1 MICIIQR
8 EEQTMKIV
16 DKRLRET
23 ADVINK
29 NFAKVNEENRGE
41 MSGEILSHLRN
52 FCEAFMYK
60 VYDEEND
67 ADIYQTQDNLTPVRK
82 YIKDKHYDVW
92 KFHSLLDS
100 SVGHMDFGPMQSEA
114 LTLKYIPQLIRLKTF
129 LQKQYGIGV
138 LENIDKYPLDL
149 DTSLVSFYE
158 KILSVLL
165 HSKPGSMQMTRNQYF
180 VKKRSMKYINGYIFY
195 EYVFDVSDDKANKFN
210 TFVCY
215 SFKNIRFDYDLK
227 LLLAKKEITYL
238 NTKIFINVIYDYEYS
253 IRPCAFQNLL
263 HLINY
268 NDEKCRRDK
277 EYSALMKT
285 IKYKRKSLVDL
296 IDSKKEICLAP
307 DGYYTEFISK
317 VKKFL
322 QSNKLGGNLIR
333 FLLSDMRNRTIK
345 AQAYKPYGNM
355 PAYNGEFDGL
365 RIRLGSKSFELMPFA
380 FSPKEARPSLYTL
393 FELYDASDAADEIL
407 YHYLVNYINTN
418 NTLFVKPCDIGYSDE
433 KFIELKNRFN
443 EKLLRINPHYSD
455 HRIIEISGYYTVE
468 SYYNSTQNVIL
479 EVIKLCKTKNVQVN
493 NDYSDNSLLSAVQK
507 NILSKSLK
515 NSSVALITGSA
526 GTGKTTIIKEFIKN
540 NPDKRILC
548 LTTTNTANN
557 NLKIKDFAGNITY
570 KNIAQFEKERI
581 YKDCDIIIVDEA
593 SFVSTD
599 SIKKIIEVYKSSAF
613 MLVGDPG
620 QIESIEFGNWFD
632 LLLNLLKAKDVVFT
646 LDVEYRTKVVEL
658 TKIWDEVRHGKKKN
672 IIELLS
678 AYEMTEEISDDIFKV
693 QENEVVLCL
702 NYDGLYGINNIN
714 RYLQASNPNNAFE
727 YQQNLYKVGDPVVF
741 ITNDYSAYGIYNNLS
756 GKIVGIKNEEEKIT
770 FKIELFESVS
780 CFGKLSDEIEI
791 VEEGSGFYAIVTKMK
806 YYNDKYDT
814 DMDTRTKLPFQISY
828 AMSIHKAQGLEFDS
842 VKIVITKESDEQVTK
857 NIFYTAV
864 TRAKKNLKVYWQPE
878 VADYVLGNIENSE
891 ESKTAD
897 LSILSEQLKECL
909 ESFL

>member
-1 MICIIQR
+1 
-8 EEQTMKIV
+8 MKIV

-29 NFAKVNEENRGE
+29 KFAKVNEENRSE
-41 MSGEILSHLRN
+41 VSVDVLSHLRN

-67 ADIYQTQDNLTPVRK
+67 ADLYQTQDNLKIVRT
-82 YIKDKHYDVW
+82 YVRDKHYDVY

-149 DTSLVSFYE
+149 DKSLVSFYE
-158 KILSVLL
+158 KILFVLS
-165 HSKPGSMQMTRNQYF
+165 HSAPDSMQMTRNQYF

-238 NTKIFINVIYDYEYS
+238 NTKIFINVIHDYEYS

-263 HLINY
+263 YLINY
-268 NDEKCRRDK
+268 DDAKCKRDK

-285 IKYKRKSLVDL
+285 IKDKRKSLVDL
-296 IDSKKEICLAP
+296 IDSEEEICLTSG
-307 DGYYTEFISK
+307 GYYTKFISN
-317 VKKFL
+317 VKIFL
-322 QSNKLGGNLIR
+322 RSGNLGGNLIR
-333 FLLSDMRNRTIK
+333 FLLTDMRNRTIK

-355 PAYNGEFDGL
+355 PAYNDKFDGL

-433 KFIELKNRFN
+433 KFIELKNSFN
-443 EKLLRINPHYSD
+443 EKLLRINSYYSD
-455 HRIIEISGYYTVE
+455 HRIIEISGYYTVK

-493 NDYSDNSLLSAVQK
+493 NDYSENPLLSAAQK

-515 NSSVALITGSA
+515 NSSVALIKGSA

-540 NPDKRILC
+540 NPDKRIFC

-570 KNIAQFEKERI
+570 KNIARFEKERAHED
-581 YKDCDIIIVDEA
+581 YDIIIVDEA

-599 SIKKIIEVYKSSAF
+599 SIEKIIRVYESSAF
-613 MLVGDPG
+613 MFVGDPG

-714 RYLQASNPNNAFE
+714 RYLQASNPNDAFE

-756 GKIVGIKNEEEKIT
+756 GKIVGIKNEEENIT
-770 FKIELFESVS
+770 FKIELLESVS
-780 CFGKLSDEIEI
+780 YFGKLSDEIEI
-791 VEEGSGFYAIVTKMK
+791 VEEGSGVYAIVTKMK

-878 VADYVLGNIENSE
+878 VADYVLGNIENGE
-891 ESKTAD
+891 KSKTAD
-897 LSILSEQLKECL
+897 LSVLSEQLKEYL
-909 ESFL
+909 

>member
-1 MICIIQR
+1 
-8 EEQTMKIV
+8 MKIV
-16 DKRLRET
+16 DKRLIVT

-41 MSGEILSHLRN
+41 VSGEILSHLRN
-52 FCEAFMYK
+52 FCEVFMYK

-67 ADIYQTQDNLTPVRK
+67 VDLYQTQDNLKNKVRT

-114 LTLKYIPQLIRLKTF
+114 LILKYIPQLIKLKTF

-149 DTSLVSFYE
+149 DTSLISFYE
-158 KILSVLL
+158 KILFVLV
-165 HSKPGSMQMTRNQYF
+165 HSKPDSMQMTRNQYF
-180 VKKRSMKYINGYIFY
+180 VKKRSMKYIDGHIFY

-263 HLINY
+263 YLINY
-268 NDEKCRRDK
+268 DDEKCRRDK
-277 EYSALMKT
+277 EYSVLMKM
-285 IKYKRKSLVDL
+285 IKDKRKSLVDL
-296 IDSKKEICLAP
+296 IDSEKEFCLTSG
-307 DGYYTEFISK
+307 GYYTEFISK

-322 QSNKLGGNLIR
+322 ESGNLGRYLIR
-333 FLLSDMRNRTIK
+333 FLLTDMRNRTIR
-345 AQAYKPYGNM
+345 AQMASFCNDM
-355 PAYNGEFDGL
+355 FDGM
-365 RIRLGSKSFELMPFA
+365 RIRLASKSFELMPFA

-393 FELYDASDAADEIL
+393 FELYNALDSAGEIL
-407 YHYLVNYINTN
+407 YHYLVNYINQN
-418 NTLFVKPCDIGYSDE
+418 NTLFVKPCDIGYSVE

-443 EKLLRINPHYSD
+443 EKLLRVNSYYSD

-468 SYYNSTQNVIL
+468 SYYNSTRNVIL

-493 NDYSDNSLLSAVQK
+493 NDYSENTILSAAQK

-515 NSSVALITGSA
+515 NSSVALVTGAA
-526 GTGKTTIIKEFIKN
+526 GTGKTTLIKEFIKN

-570 KNIAQFEKERI
+570 KNIAQFEKERTHED
-581 YKDCDIIIVDEA
+581 YDIIIVDEA
-593 SFVSTD
+593 SFVSTE
-599 SIKKIIEVYKSSAF
+599 SIEKIIGVHESSAF
-613 MLVGDPG
+613 MFVGDPE
-620 QIESIEFGNWFD
+620 QIESIEFGNWLD
-632 LLLNLLKAKDVVFT
+632 LLLNILKVKDVVFT
-646 LDVEYRTKVVEL
+646 LNVEYRTKVDEL
-658 TKIWDEVRHGKKKN
+658 FKVWDEVRHGKKKN
-672 IIELLS
+672 IIELLA

-693 QENEVVLCL
+693 QGKEVVLCL

-714 RYLQASNPNNAFE
+714 RYLQASNPNDAFE

-756 GKIVGIKNEEEKIT
+756 GKIVGIKNEEENIT
-770 FKIELFESVS
+770 FKIELFDSV
-780 CFGKLSDEIEI
+780 GYVGELSNEIEI
-791 VEEGSGFYAIVTKMK
+791 VEEDSGFYAIVTKMK

-864 TRAKKNLKVYWQPE
+864 TRAKKKLKVYWQPE
-878 VADYVLGNIENSE
+878 VADYVLGNIENGE

-897 LSILSEQLKECL
+897 LSILSEQLKDCI
-909 ESFL
+909 

>member
-1 MICIIQR
+1 
-8 EEQTMKIV
+8 MKIV

-29 NFAKVNEENRGE
+29 KFAKVNEENRGE
-41 MSGEILSHLRN
+41 VSGEILSHLRN

-60 VYDEEND
+60 VYDEENN
-67 ADIYQTQDNLTPVRK
+67 ADIYQTQDNLTLVRK

-149 DTSLVSFYE
+149 DTSLVAFYE
-158 KILSVLL
+158 KILFVLL
-165 HSKPGSMQMTRNQYF
+165 HSKPDSMQMTRNQYF
-180 VKKRSMKYINGYIFY
+180 VKKRSMKYINGHIFY
-195 EYVFDVSDDKANKFN
+195 EYVFDVSDDRANKFN

-263 HLINY
+263 YLINY
-268 NDEKCRRDK
+268 NDETCRRDK
-277 EYSALMKT
+277 EYLALMKT
-285 IKYKRKSLVDL
+285 IKDKRRSLVDL
-296 IDSKKEICLAP
+296 IDSEKEIRLAP

-317 VKKFL
+317 VKEFL
-322 QSNKLGGNLIR
+322 RSGKLGGNLIR
-333 FLLSDMRNRTIK
+333 FLLTDMRNRTIK

-355 PAYNGEFDGL
+355 PAYNGEFDGM
-365 RIRLGSKSFELMPFA
+365 RIKLASKSFELMPFA

-393 FELYDASDAADEIL
+393 YELYDAPDAADEIL

-443 EKLLRINPHYSD
+443 EKLLRINSYYSD

-468 SYYNSTQNVIL
+468 SYYNSTKNVL
-479 EVIKLCKTKNVQVN
+479 LQAVNLCKTKNIQVN
-493 NDYSDNSLLSAVQK
+493 NDYSENAVLSAAQK
-507 NILSKSLK
+507 NILSKSLQ

-557 NLKIKDFAGNITY
+557 NLRIKDFAGDITH
-570 KNIAQFEKERI
+570 KNIAQFEKERT
-581 YKDCDIIIVDEA
+581 YEDCDIIIVDEA

-599 SIKKIIEVYKSSAF
+599 SIEKIIEVYKSSAF
-613 MLVGDPG
+613 MFVGDPG

-646 LDVEYRTKVVEL
+646 LDVEHRTKVVEL

-714 RYLQASNPNNAFE
+714 RYLQASNPNDAFE

-756 GKIVGIKNEEEKIT
+756 GKIVGIKNEEENIT
-770 FKIELFESVS
+770 FKIELLESVS
-780 CFGKLSDEIEI
+780 YFGKLSNEIEI
-791 VEEGSGFYAIVTKMK
+791 VEESSRFYAIVTKMK

-897 LSILSEQLKECL
+897 LSILSEQLKKYI
-909 ESFL
+909 

>member
-8 EEQTMKIV
+8 EEQNMKIV

-29 NFAKVNEENRGE
+29 KFAKVNEENRSE
-41 MSGEILSHLRN
+41 VSVDVLSHLRN

-67 ADIYQTQDNLTPVRK
+67 ADLYQTQDNLKIVRT
-82 YIKDKHYDVW
+82 YVRDKHYDVY

-114 LTLKYIPQLIRLKTF
+114 LTLKYIPKLIRLKTF

-158 KILSVLL
+158 KILFVLR

-180 VKKRSMKYINGYIFY
+180 VKKRSMKYINGHIFY
-195 EYVFDVSDDKANKFN
+195 EYVFDVSDDRANKFN

-227 LLLAKKEITYL
+227 LLLANKEITYL

-263 HLINY
+263 YLINY
-268 NDEKCRRDK
+268 NDEKCKRDK

-285 IKYKRKSLVDL
+285 IKDKRKSLVDL
-296 IDSKKEICLAP
+296 IDSEKEICLAP

-317 VKKFL
+317 VKEFL
-322 QSNKLGGNLIR
+322 RSGKLGGNLIR
-333 FLLSDMRNRTIK
+333 FLLTDMRNRTIK
-345 AQAYKPYGNM
+345 AQTYKPYGNM

-443 EKLLRINPHYSD
+443 EKLLRINSYYSD
-455 HRIIEISGYYTVE
+455 HRIIEISGYYTVK

-493 NDYSDNSLLSAVQK
+493 NDYSENPLLSAAQK

-557 NLKIKDFAGNITY
+557 NLKIKDFAGDITY
-570 KNIAQFEKERI
+570 KNIAQFKKEKNHE
-581 YKDCDIIIVDEA
+581 DCDIIIVDEA

-599 SIKKIIEVYKSSAF
+599 SIEKIIEVYKSSAF
-613 MLVGDPG
+613 MVVGDPG

-714 RYLQASNPNNAFE
+714 RYLQASNPNDAFG

-756 GKIVGIKNEEEKIT
+756 GKIVGIKNEEENIT
-770 FKIELFESVS
+770 FKIELLESVS
-780 CFGKLSDEIEI
+780 YFGKLSDEIEI

-897 LSILSEQLKECL
+897 LSILSEQLKKYI
-909 ESFL
+909 

>member
-1 MICIIQR
+1 
-8 EEQTMKIV
+8 MKIV

-41 MSGEILSHLRN
+41 VSGEILSHLRN
-52 FCEAFMYK
+52 FCETFMYK

-100 SVGHMDFGPMQSEA
+100 SVGHMDFGPMPSEA

-158 KILSVLL
+158 KILFVLL

-180 VKKRSMKYINGYIFY
+180 VKKRSMKYINGHIFY
-195 EYVFDVSDDKANKFN
+195 EYVFDVSDDRANKFN

-263 HLINY
+263 YLINY

-285 IKYKRKSLVDL
+285 IKDKRKSLVDL
-296 IDSKKEICLAP
+296 IDSEKEIFLAL

-322 QSNKLGGNLIR
+322 RSGKLGGNLIR
-333 FLLSDMRNRTIK
+333 FLLTDMRNRTIK
-345 AQAYKPYGNM
+345 AQMASFCNDM
-355 PAYNGEFDGL
+355 FDGL
-365 RIRLGSKSFELMPFA
+365 RIKLASKSFELMPFA

-393 FELYDASDAADEIL
+393 FELYDAPDAADEIL

-443 EKLLRINPHYSD
+443 EKLLRINSYYSD

-479 EVIKLCKTKNVQVN
+479 EVIKLCGTKNVQVN
-493 NDYSDNSLLSAVQK
+493 NDYSKNPLLSAAQK

-557 NLKIKDFAGNITY
+557 NLKIKDFAGDITY
-570 KNIAQFEKERI
+570 KNIALFEKERI

-599 SIKKIIEVYKSSAF
+599 SIEKIIEVYKSSAF
-613 MLVGDPG
+613 MFVGDPG

-646 LDVEYRTKVVEL
+646 LDVEHRTKFVEL
-658 TKIWDEVRHGKKKN
+658 TKIWNEVRHGKKKN

-714 RYLQASNPNNAFE
+714 RYLQASNPNDAFE

-756 GKIVGIKNEEEKIT
+756 GKIVGIKNEEENIT
-770 FKIELFESVS
+770 FKIELLESVS
-780 CFGKLSDEIEI
+780 CFGKLSNEIEI
-791 VEEGSGFYAIVTKMK
+791 VEEGSGIYAIVTKMK

-897 LSILSEQLKECL
+897 LSILSEQLKKYI
-909 ESFL
+909 

>member
-1 MICIIQR
+1 
-8 EEQTMKIV
+8 MKIV

-29 NFAKVNEENRGE
+29 KFAKVNEENRSE
-41 MSGEILSHLRN
+41 VSIDVLSHLRN

-67 ADIYQTQDNLTPVRK
+67 ADLYQTQDNLKIVRT
-82 YIKDKHYDVW
+82 YVRDKHYDVW

-158 KILSVLL
+158 KILFVLL
-165 HSKPGSMQMTRNQYF
+165 HSKPDSMQMSRNQYF
-180 VKKRSMKYINGYIFY
+180 VKKRSMKYINGHIFY
-195 EYVFDVSDDKANKFN
+195 EYVFDVSDDRANKFN

-263 HLINY
+263 YLINY
-268 NDEKCRRDK
+268 DDKKCKRDK
-277 EYSALMKT
+277 EYSLLMKT
-285 IKYKRKSLVDL
+285 IKEKRQSLVDL
-296 IDSKKEICLAP
+296 VDSEKEICLAP
-307 DGYYTEFISK
+307 DGYYTKFINN
-317 VKKFL
+317 VKSFL
-322 QSNKLGGNLIR
+322 RSGNFGGNLIR
-333 FLLSDMRNRTIK
+333 FLLEDMRNRTIR
-345 AQAYKPYGNM
+345 AQRESF
-355 PAYNGEFDGL
+355 YNDMFDGL
-365 RIRLGSKSFELMPFA
+365 RIRLASKSFELMPFA

-393 FELYDASDAADEIL
+393 FELYNASDSTDEIL
-407 YHYLVNYINTN
+407 YHYLVNYINQN
-418 NTLFVKPCDIGYSDE
+418 NTLFVKPGDIGYSVE
-433 KFIELKNRFN
+433 KFVELKNKFN
-443 EKLLRINPHYSD
+443 EKLLRKNSYYSD

-468 SYYNSTQNVIL
+468 SYYNSTKNVIL
-479 EVIKLCKTKNVQVN
+479 KAVNLCKTKNIQVD
-493 NDYSDNSLLSAVQK
+493 NDYSENVVLSAEQK

-515 NSSVALITGSA
+515 NSSVALVTGSA
-526 GTGKTTIIKEFIKN
+526 GTGKTTLIKEFIKN
-540 NPDKRILC
+540 NPDKSFLC

-570 KNIAQFEKERI
+570 KNIAQFEKERVHEK
-581 YKDCDIIIVDEA
+581 YDIIIVDEA
-593 SFVSTD
+593 SFVSTN
-599 SIKKIIEVYKSSAF
+599 SIEKIIGVYESSDF
-613 MLVGDPG
+613 MFVGDPG
-620 QIESIEFGNWFD
+620 QIESIEYGNWFD
-632 LLLNLLKAKDVVFT
+632 LLLNILKVKDIVFT
-646 LDVEYRTKVVEL
+646 LDVEHRTKIVEL
-658 TKIWDEVRHGKKKN
+658 TKIWDEIRLGKKKN
-672 IIELLS
+672 IIELLA
-678 AYEMTEEISDDIFKV
+678 AYEMTEEINDDIFKV
-693 QENEVVLCL
+693 RENEVVLCL
-702 NYDGLYGINNIN
+702 NYDGLYGINNVN
-714 RYLQASNPNNAFE
+714 RYLQASNPNKAYE

-741 ITNDYSAYGIYNNLS
+741 ITNDYSEYGIYNNLS
-756 GKIVGIKNEEEKIT
+756 GKIADIRNEEENIT
-770 FKIELFESVS
+770 FKIELFDSVN
-780 CFGKLSDEIEI
+780 FVGKLSPEIEI
-791 VEEGSGFYAIVTKMK
+791 TEEDSGFYAIVTKMK

-897 LSILSEQLKECL
+897 LTILSEQLKKYI
-909 ESFL
+909 

>member
-1 MICIIQR
+1 
-8 EEQTMKIV
+8 MKKV
-16 DKRLRET
+16 DKRLRVT
-23 ADVINK
+23 ADVINRK
-29 NFAKVNEENRGE
+29 FAKVNEENRSE
-41 MSGEILSHLRN
+41 VSADVLPHLRN

-60 VYDEEND
+60 VYDEEKD
-67 ADIYQTQDNLTPVRK
+67 VDLYQTQDNLKIVRK
-82 YIKDKHYDVW
+82 YIKDEHYDVW

-129 LQKQYGIGV
+129 LQKQYEITV

-158 KILSVLL
+158 KILFVLL

-180 VKKRSMKYINGYIFY
+180 VKKRSMKYINGHIFY
-195 EYVFDVSDDKANKFN
+195 EYVFDVSDDRANKFN

-263 HLINY
+263 YLINY
-268 NDEKCRRDK
+268 NDEECRRDK

-285 IKYKRKSLVDL
+285 IKDKRKSLIDL
-296 IDSKKEICLAP
+296 IDSKKGFFFAS
-307 DGYYTEFISK
+307 DGYYTKFISK

-345 AQAYKPYGNM
+345 AQMTSFCNDM
-355 PAYNGEFDGL
+355 FDGL
-365 RIRLGSKSFELMPFA
+365 RIRLASKSFELMPFA

-443 EKLLRINPHYSD
+443 EKLLRINSYYSD

-493 NDYSDNSLLSAVQK
+493 NDYSENPLLSAAQK
-507 NILSKSLK
+507 NILSESLK

-540 NPDKRILC
+540 NPNKRILC

-570 KNIAQFEKERI
+570 KNIAQFENEKNHE
-581 YKDCDIIIVDEA
+581 DCDIIIVDEA
-593 SFVSTD
+593 SFVSTG
-599 SIKKIIEVYKSSAF
+599 SIEKIIEVYKSSAF
-613 MLVGDPG
+613 MVVGDPG

-646 LDVEYRTKVVEL
+646 LNVEHRTKVVEL

-714 RYLQASNPNNAFE
+714 RYLQASNPNDAFE

-741 ITNDYSAYGIYNNLS
+741 YNERLQR
-756 GKIVGIKNEEEKIT
+756 VWH
-770 FKIELFESVS
+770 L
-780 CFGKLSDEIEI
+780 
-791 VEEGSGFYAIVTKMK
+791 
-806 YYNDKYDT
+806 
-814 DMDTRTKLPFQISY
+814 
-828 AMSIHKAQGLEFDS
+828 
-842 VKIVITKESDEQVTK
+842 
-857 NIFYTAV
+857 
-864 TRAKKNLKVYWQPE
+864 
-878 VADYVLGNIENSE
+878 
-891 ESKTAD
+891 
-897 LSILSEQLKECL
+897 
-909 ESFL
+909 

>member
-1 MICIIQR
+1 
-8 EEQTMKIV
+8 
-16 DKRLRET
+16 
-23 ADVINK
+23 
-29 NFAKVNEENRGE
+29 
-41 MSGEILSHLRN
+41 
-52 FCEAFMYK
+52 MYK

-158 KILSVLL
+158 KILFVLL
-165 HSKPGSMQMTRNQYF
+165 HSKPDSMQMTRNQYF
-180 VKKRSMKYINGYIFY
+180 VKKRSMKYINGHIFY
-195 EYVFDVSDDKANKFN
+195 EYVFDVSDDRTNKFN

-285 IKYKRKSLVDL
+285 IKDKRKSLVDL
-296 IDSKKEICLAP
+296 IDSKKGIFFAS
-307 DGYYTEFISK
+307 DGYYTKFIINI
-317 VKKFL
+317 KKFL
-322 QSNKLGGNLIR
+322 RSNKLGGNLIR

-345 AQAYKPYGNM
+345 AQMASFCNDM
-355 PAYNGEFDGL
+355 FDGL
-365 RIRLGSKSFELMPFA
+365 RIKLASKSFELMPFA

-393 FELYDASDAADEIL
+393 FELYDAPDAADEIL

-418 NTLFVKPCDIGYSDE
+418 NTLFVKPCDIGYSDK

-443 EKLLRINPHYSD
+443 EKLLRINSYYSD
-455 HRIIEISGYYTVE
+455 HRIIEINGYYTVE

-479 EVIKLCKTKNVQVN
+479 EVIKLCKTTDVQVN
-493 NDYSDNSLLSAVQK
+493 NDYSENPLLSAAQK

-540 NPDKRILC
+540 TPDKRILC

-557 NLKIKDFAGNITY
+557 NLKIKDFAGDITY
-570 KNIAQFEKERI
+570 KNIAQFEKE
-581 YKDCDIIIVDEA
+581 KNHEDCDIIIVDEA

-599 SIKKIIEVYKSSAF
+599 SIEKIIEVYKSSAF
-613 MLVGDPG
+613 MFVGDPG

-714 RYLQASNPNNAFE
+714 RYLQASNPNDAFE

-756 GKIVGIKNEEEKIT
+756 GKIVGIKNEEENIT
-770 FKIELFESVS
+770 FKIELLESVS
-780 CFGKLSDEIEI
+780 YFGKLSNEIEI

-897 LSILSEQLKECL
+897 LSIISEQLKECL
-909 ESFL
+909 

>member
-8 EEQTMKIV
+8 EEQNMKIV

-29 NFAKVNEENRGE
+29 KFAKVNEENRSE
-41 MSGEILSHLRN
+41 VSVDVLSHLRN

-67 ADIYQTQDNLTPVRK
+67 ADLYQTQDNLKIVRT
-82 YIKDKHYDVW
+82 YVRDKHYDVY

-100 SVGHMDFGPMQSEA
+100 SVGHMDFGPVQSEA

-149 DTSLVSFYE
+149 DKSLVSFYE
-158 KILSVLL
+158 KILFVLL
-165 HSKPGSMQMTRNQYF
+165 HSKPDSMEMSRNQYF

-263 HLINY
+263 YLINY
-268 NDEKCRRDK
+268 DDEKCRRDK

-285 IKYKRKSLVDL
+285 IKDKRKSLVDL
-296 IDSKKEICLAP
+296 IDSEKEICLAP

-317 VKKFL
+317 VKEFC

-345 AQAYKPYGNM
+345 VQKALF
-355 PAYNGEFDGL
+355 YNDMFDGM
-365 RIRLGSKSFELMPFA
+365 RIKLASKSFELMPFA

-393 FELYDASDAADEIL
+393 YELYDAPDAADEIL

-443 EKLLRINPHYSD
+443 EKLLRINSYYSD

-468 SYYNSTQNVIL
+468 SYYNSTKNVIL
-479 EVIKLCKTKNVQVN
+479 KAVNLCKTKNIQVN
-493 NDYSDNSLLSAVQK
+493 NDYSENAVLSAAQK
-507 NILSKSLK
+507 NILSKSLQ
-515 NSSVALITGSA
+515 NSSVALITGAA
-526 GTGKTTIIKEFIKN
+526 GTGKTTIIKEFIRN

-557 NLKIKDFAGNITY
+557 NLRIKDFAGDITY
-570 KNIAQFEKERI
+570 KNIAQFEKE
-581 YKDCDIIIVDEA
+581 KNHEDCDIIIVDEA

-599 SIKKIIEVYKSSAF
+599 SIEKIIEVYKSSAF
-613 MLVGDPG
+613 MFVGDPG

-646 LDVEYRTKVVEL
+646 LDVEHRTKVVEL
-658 TKIWDEVRHGKKKN
+658 TKIWDEIRLGKKKN
-672 IIELLS
+672 IIELLA

-714 RYLQASNPNNAFE
+714 RYLQASNPNDAFG

-741 ITNDYSAYGIYNNLS
+741 ITNDYSEYGIYNNLS
-756 GKIVGIKNEEEKIT
+756 GKIVGIKNEEENIT
-770 FKIELFESVS
+770 FKIELLESVS
-780 CFGKLSDEIEI
+780 YFGKLSNEIEI
-791 VEEGSGFYAIVTKMK
+791 VEESSGFYAIVTKMK

-897 LSILSEQLKECL
+897 LSILSEQLKKYI
-909 ESFL
+909 

>member
-1 MICIIQR
+1 M
-8 EEQTMKIV
+8 
-16 DKRLRET
+16 
-23 ADVINK
+23 
-29 NFAKVNEENRGE
+29 
-41 MSGEILSHLRN
+41 
-52 FCEAFMYK
+52 
-60 VYDEEND
+60 
-67 ADIYQTQDNLTPVRK
+67 
-82 YIKDKHYDVW
+82 
-92 KFHSLLDS
+92 
-100 SVGHMDFGPMQSEA
+100 
-114 LTLKYIPQLIRLKTF
+114 
-129 LQKQYGIGV
+129 
-138 LENIDKYPLDL
+138 
-149 DTSLVSFYE
+149 
-158 KILSVLL
+158 
-165 HSKPGSMQMTRNQYF
+165 
-180 VKKRSMKYINGYIFY
+180 
-195 EYVFDVSDDKANKFN
+195 
-210 TFVCY
+210 
-215 SFKNIRFDYDLK
+215 
-227 LLLAKKEITYL
+227 
-238 NTKIFINVIYDYEYS
+238 
-253 IRPCAFQNLL
+253 
-263 HLINY
+263 
-268 NDEKCRRDK
+268 
-277 EYSALMKT
+277 
-285 IKYKRKSLVDL
+285 
-296 IDSKKEICLAP
+296 
-307 DGYYTEFISK
+307 
-317 VKKFL
+317 
-322 QSNKLGGNLIR
+322 
-333 FLLSDMRNRTIK
+333 
-345 AQAYKPYGNM
+345 
-355 PAYNGEFDGL
+355 
-365 RIRLGSKSFELMPFA
+365 
-380 FSPKEARPSLYTL
+380 
-393 FELYDASDAADEIL
+393 
-407 YHYLVNYINTN
+407 NYINTN

-433 KFIELKNRFN
+433 NFIELKNRFN
-443 EKLLRINPHYSD
+443 EKLLRINSYYSD

-493 NDYSDNSLLSAVQK
+493 NDYSENPLLSAAQK

-557 NLKIKDFAGNITY
+557 NLKIKDFAGDITY
-570 KNIAQFEKERI
+570 KNIALFEKERI

-613 MLVGDPG
+613 MFVGDPG

-632 LLLNLLKAKDVVFT
+632 LLLNLLKGKDVVFS

-693 QENEVVLCL
+693 QGNEVVLCL

-714 RYLQASNPNNAFE
+714 RYLQASNPNDAFE

-756 GKIVGIKNEEEKIT
+756 GKIVGIKNEEENIT
-770 FKIELFESVS
+770 FKIELLESVS
-780 CFGKLSDEIEI
+780 YFGKLSDEIEI

-864 TRAKKNLKVYWQPE
+864 ARAKKNLKVYWQPE

-897 LSILSEQLKECL
+897 LSILSE
-909 ESFL
+909 

>member
-1 MICIIQR
+1 
-8 EEQTMKIV
+8 MKIV

-23 ADVINK
+23 ADVINRK
-29 NFAKVNEENRGE
+29 FAKVNEENRSE
-41 MSGEILSHLRN
+41 VSGEILSHLRN
-52 FCEAFMYK
+52 FCETFMYK

-67 ADIYQTQDNLTPVRK
+67 ADIYQTQDNLTLVRK
-82 YIKDKHYDVW
+82 YIKDKHYDVY

-114 LTLKYIPQLIRLKTF
+114 LILKYIPQLIRLKEF
-129 LQKQYGIGV
+129 LLKQYGITV

-149 DTSLVSFYE
+149 DKSLVSFYE
-158 KILSVLL
+158 KILFVLL
-165 HSKPGSMQMTRNQYF
+165 HSKPDSRQMSSNQYF
-180 VKKRSMKYINGYIFY
+180 VKKRSMKYINGHIFY
-195 EYVFDVSDDKANKFN
+195 EYVFDVSDDRANKFN

-268 NDEKCRRDK
+268 NDEECRRDK

-285 IKYKRKSLVDL
+285 IKDKRKSLVDL
-296 IDSKKEICLAP
+296 IDSEKEIYLAP
-307 DGYYTEFISK
+307 DGYYTEFIRK
-317 VKKFL
+317 VKEFL
-322 QSNKLGGNLIR
+322 RSGKLGGNLIR
-333 FLLSDMRNRTIK
+333 FLLTDMRNRTIK
-345 AQAYKPYGNM
+345 AQAYKPYGHM

-365 RIRLGSKSFELMPFA
+365 RIRLASKSFELMPFA

-393 FELYDASDAADEIL
+393 FELYDAPDAAEEIL

-443 EKLLRINPHYSD
+443 EKLLRINSYYSD

-493 NDYSDNSLLSAVQK
+493 NDYSENSLLSAAQK

-557 NLKIKDFAGNITY
+557 NLKIKDFAGDITY
-570 KNIAQFEKERI
+570 KNIAQFEKERVHE
-581 YKDCDIIIVDEA
+581 DSDIIIVDEA

-599 SIKKIIEVYKSSAF
+599 SIEKIIEVYKSSAF
-613 MLVGDPG
+613 MFVGDPG

-646 LDVEYRTKVVEL
+646 LDVEHRTKVVEL
-658 TKIWDEVRHGKKKN
+658 TKIWNEVRHGKKKN

-714 RYLQASNPNNAFE
+714 RYLQASNPNDAFE

-756 GKIVGIKNEEEKIT
+756 GKIVGIKNEEENIT
-770 FKIELFESVS
+770 FKIELLESVS
-780 CFGKLSDEIEI
+780 YFGKLSNEIEI
-791 VEEGSGFYAIVTKMK
+791 VEEGSGIYAIVTKMK

-891 ESKTAD
+891 ESKTSD
-897 LSILSEQLKECL
+897 LSILSEQLKKYI
-909 ESFL
+909 

>member
-1 MICIIQR
+1 
-8 EEQTMKIV
+8 MKIV

-41 MSGEILSHLRN
+41 VSGEILSHLRN

-100 SVGHMDFGPMQSEA
+100 SVGHMDFGPMPSEA

-158 KILSVLL
+158 KILFVLL

-180 VKKRSMKYINGYIFY
+180 VKKRSMKYINGHIFY
-195 EYVFDVSDDKANKFN
+195 EYVFDVSDDRANKFN

-263 HLINY
+263 YLINY

-285 IKYKRKSLVDL
+285 IKDKRKSLVDL
-296 IDSKKEICLAP
+296 IDSEKEIFLAL

-322 QSNKLGGNLIR
+322 RSGKLGGNLIR
-333 FLLSDMRNRTIK
+333 FLLTDMRNRTIK
-345 AQAYKPYGNM
+345 AQMASFCNDM
-355 PAYNGEFDGL
+355 FDGL
-365 RIRLGSKSFELMPFA
+365 RIKLASKSFELMPFA

-393 FELYDASDAADEIL
+393 FELYDAPDAADEIL

-443 EKLLRINPHYSD
+443 EKLLRINSYYSD

-479 EVIKLCKTKNVQVN
+479 EVIKLCGTKNVQVN
-493 NDYSDNSLLSAVQK
+493 NDYSKNPLLSAAQK

-557 NLKIKDFAGNITY
+557 NLKIKDFAGDITY
-570 KNIAQFEKERI
+570 KNIALFEKERI

-599 SIKKIIEVYKSSAF
+599 SIEKIIEVYKSSAF
-613 MLVGDPG
+613 MFVGDPG

-646 LDVEYRTKVVEL
+646 LDVEHRTKFVEL
-658 TKIWDEVRHGKKKN
+658 TKIWNEVRHGKKKN

-714 RYLQASNPNNAFE
+714 RYLQASNPNDAFE

-756 GKIVGIKNEEEKIT
+756 GKIVGIKNEEENIT
-770 FKIELFESVS
+770 FKIELLESVS
-780 CFGKLSDEIEI
+780 CFGKLSNEIEI
-791 VEEGSGFYAIVTKMK
+791 VEEGSGIYAIVTKMK

-897 LSILSEQLKECL
+897 LSILSEQLKKYI
-909 ESFL
+909 

>member
-1 MICIIQR
+1 
-8 EEQTMKIV
+8 MKIV
-16 DKRLRET
+16 DKRLIVT

-41 MSGEILSHLRN
+41 VSGEILSHLRN
-52 FCEAFMYK
+52 FCEVFMYK

-67 ADIYQTQDNLTPVRK
+67 VDLYQTQDNLKNKVRT

-114 LTLKYIPQLIRLKTF
+114 LILKYIPQLIKLKTF

-138 LENIDKYPLDL
+138 FENIDKYPLDL
-149 DTSLVSFYE
+149 DTSLISFYE
-158 KILSVLL
+158 KILFVLV
-165 HSKPGSMQMTRNQYF
+165 HSKPDSMQMTRNQYF
-180 VKKRSMKYINGYIFY
+180 VKKRSMKYIDGHIFY

-263 HLINY
+263 YLINY
-268 NDEKCRRDK
+268 DDEKCRRDK
-277 EYSALMKT
+277 EYSVLMKM
-285 IKYKRKSLVDL
+285 IKDKRKSLVDL
-296 IDSKKEICLAP
+296 IDSEKEFCLTSG
-307 DGYYTEFISK
+307 GYYTEFISK
-317 VKKFL
+317 VKEFL
-322 QSNKLGGNLIR
+322 ESGNLGRNLIR
-333 FLLSDMRNRTIK
+333 FLLTDMRNRTIR
-345 AQAYKPYGNM
+345 AQMASFCNDM
-355 PAYNGEFDGL
+355 FDGM
-365 RIRLGSKSFELMPFA
+365 RIRLASKSFELMPFA

-393 FELYDASDAADEIL
+393 FELYNALDSAGEIL
-407 YHYLVNYINTN
+407 YHYLVNYINQN
-418 NTLFVKPCDIGYSDE
+418 NTLFVKPCDIGYSVE

-443 EKLLRINPHYSD
+443 EKLLRVNSYYSD

-468 SYYNSTQNVIL
+468 SYYNSTRNVIL

-493 NDYSDNSLLSAVQK
+493 NDYSENTILSAAQK

-515 NSSVALITGSA
+515 NSSVALVTGAA
-526 GTGKTTIIKEFIKN
+526 GTGKTTLIKEFIKN
-540 NPDKRILC
+540 NPDKRVLC

-570 KNIAQFEKERI
+570 KNIAQFEKERTHED
-581 YKDCDIIIVDEA
+581 YDIIIVDEA
-593 SFVSTD
+593 SFVSTE
-599 SIKKIIEVYKSSAF
+599 SIEKIIGVHEGSAF
-613 MLVGDPG
+613 MFVGDPE
-620 QIESIEFGNWFD
+620 QIESIEFGNWLD
-632 LLLNLLKAKDVVFT
+632 LLLNILKVKDVVFT
-646 LDVEYRTKVVEL
+646 LNVEYRTKVDEL
-658 TKIWDEVRHGKKKN
+658 FKVWDEVRHGKKKN
-672 IIELLS
+672 IIELLA

-693 QENEVVLCL
+693 QGKEVVLCL

-714 RYLQASNPNNAFE
+714 RYLQASNPNDAFE

-756 GKIVGIKNEEEKIT
+756 GKIVGIKNEEENIT
-770 FKIELFESVS
+770 FKIELFDSV
-780 CFGKLSDEIEI
+780 GYVGELSNEIEI
-791 VEEGSGFYAIVTKMK
+791 VEEDSGFYAIVTKMK

-864 TRAKKNLKVYWQPE
+864 TRAKKKLKVYWQPE
-878 VADYVLGNIENSE
+878 VADYVLGNIENGE

-897 LSILSEQLKECL
+897 LSILSEQLKDCI
-909 ESFL
+909 